1 MPITSIKSYKRES
14 QDIIEGV
21 GDSYA
26 RADLQDVINEINGIV
41 DSLTAGVDG
50 KIIPSTTATAVITT
64 FYERVSESAK
74 MGERINFSYTQL
86 FVQPNTAAGTALSS
100 AEAAQLAAATS
111 YKDSA
116 MGTLEYFC
124 GGITAN
130 GTIDE
135 FNFSGSMAYKRAC
148 DKIRFTSLTGSETQY
163 EIDSTAVSTLN
174 STFFLEAYKGNATG
188 IEVTEEGY
196 ELDVDNG
203 KRNFKTWQI
212 VRASEFPTPW
222 LRTRAPATTP

>member
-1 MPITSIKSYKRES
+1 MPLTSIKSYKRES

-26 RADLQDVINEINGIV
+26 RADLQDLINEINGIV
-41 DSLTAGVDG
+41 DSLTAGVEG
-50 KIIPSTTATAVITT
+50 KGIPDLSATITT

-86 FVQPNTAAGTALSS
+86 FVGAGAD
-100 AEAAQLAAATS
+100 ADQLAAIPS
-111 YKDSA
+111 GSG

-124 GGITAN
+124 GDIDEA
-130 GTIDE
+130 GTVDE
-135 FNFSGSMAYKRAC
+135 FNFSASMAYKRAC
-148 DKIRFTSLTGSETQY
+148 DKIRFTGITGSETQY
-163 EIDSTAVSTLN
+163 EIDSTAVSTLTA
-174 STFFLEAYKGNATG
+174 TFFLEDFKGNSTG

-212 VRASEFPTPW
+212 VRASEFPTGW
-222 LRTRAPATTP
+222 LSTGT